1 MRRLLIA
8 VVWWPFFLGAA
19 RAEENGKPI
28 YQEHCAKCHGS
39 RGDGKGPV
47 GRALDPK
54 PTDFTY
60 AKADDAA
67 WFKVTK
73 FGTKAAGKSDGMEG
87 YGKLLTDDQIR
98 AVLTYC
104 KTFKR

>member
-1 MRRLLIA
+1 MRWLFIA
-8 VVWWPFFLGAA
+8 VGWRLSYLGAA

-54 PTDFTY
+54 PTDFNS
-60 AKADDAA
+60 ARADDAA

-73 FGTKAAGKSDGMEG
+73 FGAKAAGKSNGMEG